1 MVKSR
6 WLILPGALIILGIL
20 CIGVFSL
27 GVYVGRHGLSQD
39 GLQYQAPR
47 QNGAQPQGNA
57 PAPGVS
63 GLPQRN
69 PEAAGIIRRITRDQ
83 IDIGTRDGPRTI
95 LLGGEVEI
103 RLEDGRLGN
112 RSDLQVGDLVAV
124 FGRWNGGAARE
135 LNAEVIVRLPK
146 K

>member
-1 MVKSR
+1 MAKSR
-6 WLILPGALIILGIL
+6 WLILPGALIIAGVL

-27 GVYVGRHGLSQD
+27 GVYVGRHGLSQE

-47 QNGAQPQGNA
+47 QNDAQPQGVA
-57 PAPGVS
+57 PAPGLS

-95 LLGGEVEI
+95 LLSAQVEF
-103 RLEDGRLGN
+103 RLEDGRLGTRN
-112 RSDLQVGDLVAV
+112 DLQVGDLVAV
-124 FGRWNGGAARE
+124 FGQWTTGAARE
-135 LNAEVIVRLPK
+135 LQAEVVIRLPK

>member
-1 MVKSR
+1 MAKSR
-6 WLILPGALIILGIL
+6 WLILPGALIILGLL
-20 CIGVFSL
+20 CTGVFSL

-47 QNGAQPQGNA
+47 QNGAQPQGDA
-57 PAPGVS
+57 PAAGLS

-69 PEAAGIIRRITRDQ
+69 PEAVGIIRRITRDQ

-95 LLGGEVEI
+95 LLGTEVEF
-103 RLEDGRLGN
+103 RLEDGRLGTRN
-112 RSDLQVGDLVAV
+112 DLQVGDLVAV

-135 LNAEVIVRLPK
+135 LKAEIIIRLPK

>member
-1 MVKSR
+1 
-6 WLILPGALIILGIL
+6 LIIFGLL
-20 CIGVFSL
+20 CIAVFSL
-27 GVYVGRHGLSQD
+27 GVYVGKHGLSQD

-47 QNGAQPQGNA
+47 QNGAPPQGDA
-57 PAPGVS
+57 PAVGLS

-69 PEAAGIIRRITRDQ
+69 PEAAGIIRRITGDQ

-95 LLGGEVEI
+95 LLGADVEI
-103 RLEDGRLGN
+103 RLEDGRLGTGN
-112 RSDLQVGDLVAV
+112 ELHVGDWVAV

-135 LNAEVIVRLPK
+135 LNAKLIVRLPK

>member
-1 MVKSR
+1 MAYSR
-6 WLILPGALIILGIL
+6 WLILPGALIILGVL

-27 GVYVGRHGLSQD
+27 GVYIGRHGLSQD

-47 QNGAQPQGNA
+47 QNGAPPQDGA
-57 PAPGVS
+57 PAPAMS

-69 PEAAGIIRRITRDQ
+69 PETAGIIRRITRDQ

-95 LLGGEVEI
+95 LLEAEVEI
-103 RLEDGRLGN
+103 RLEDGQLGT
-112 RSDLQVGDLVAV
+112 RSDLHVGDLVAV

-135 LNAEVIVRLPK
+135 LKAEAIVRLPK